1 MQLLQTKI
9 VGEEENDFLCSSIP
23 SLNIINGNF
32 IRSSLIQ

>member
-9 VGEEENDFLCSSIP
+9 VGEEENDFLYSSIP